1 MPVLQRTIMDKVV
14 MPVPTREEVRRGIL
28 YMILSVAVFA
38 VVNALVKYEEAVYP
52 VSQVVFFRSIFA
64 LLFSCILVQ
73 RDGGF
78 SILRTHRVAEH
89 VGRGTLQFISM
100 ICVFIAYHLMPL
112 ADAVAITFSSPLFL
126 TVLSIPLLGEK
137 VGRHRWAAVMVGFVG
152 VMIMVRPGP
161 GTLSVGAILAL
172 ANSALSASVT
182 IALRRMSLTERPA
195 TLVTYQAIV
204 AVALSLLILPFGWVS
219 LTWQGGVGL
228 ASIGLIS
235 GLGQILWTQAF
246 RLVPA
251 AILAPFSYTSMIW
264 SIGLGFLIW
273 GDMPTS
279 VLIGGACVVAMSGLY
294 ILYRETIR
302 RQSHRP
308 VLAAAVGDD

>member
-1 MPVLQRTIMDKVV
+1 MDKVV
-14 MPVPTREEVRRGIL
+14 MPVPTREEVRRGFL
-28 YMILSVAVFA
+28 YMILSVAVFS
-38 VVNALVKYEEAVYP
+38 VVNALVKYQEAVYP
-52 VSQVVFFRSIFA
+52 VSEVVFFRSIFA

-73 RDGGF
+73 RAGGF
-78 SILRTHRVAEH
+78 SILRTQRIAEH

-100 ICVFIAYHLMPL
+100 VCVFIAYHLMPL

-137 VGRHRWAAVMVGFVG
+137 VGRHRWAAVIVGFVG
-152 VMIMVRPGP
+152 ILIMVQPGP
-161 GTLSVGAILAL
+161 GTFSIGAILAL
-172 ANSALSASVT
+172 ANSALGASVT

-204 AVALSLLILPFGWVS
+204 AVGLSVLILPFGWVNP
-219 LTWQGGVGL
+219 TWQGGIGL

-264 SIGLGFLIW
+264 SIGLGFMIW
-273 GDMPTS
+273 GDMPTT

-302 RQSHRP
+302 RQSQRP